1 MRAIH
6 PEEELHIDGRPRPLA
21 RRAGLK
27 SERRSNLRNVE
38 RLGLVSSSMPKNTP
52 DPPPAREVTGP
63 RSLTRLLG
71 LFDALAKSSNGLSL
85 AELNSLLDSPKSSLL
100 NLLRPLV
107 AEGYLNHDNG
117 RYRLGPT
124 IFRLAG
130 SIMAV
135 WNFSNVIRP
144 YLEELAQRSHESVFV
159 GVLDR
164 AAKAITYVDSIDS
177 PHAVRYSVPVGGVR
191 PLYCTAAGRI
201 LLAFADEE
209 FQEDYLRTTKL
220 EAQTERT
227 LTTRKGLRAELDKVV
242 RTRVSVSMGEMFPE
256 SAAIAAPILGANGKI
271 VAAMAIGAPSQR
283 LQFKLDVLV
292 PIITD
297 VATRASGIVARGA
310 ASTDTQL
317 DPVLAGVP
325 EGAAVKA
332 VKPVPRARM
341 AVSD

>member
-1 MRAIH
+1 MQAI
-6 PEEELHIDGRPRPLA
+6 LI
-21 RRAGLK
+21 
-27 SERRSNLRNVE
+27 
-38 RLGLVSSSMPKNTP
+38 SSSMSKNTSGR
-52 DPPPAREVTGP
+52 PPAREITGP

-71 LFDALAKSSNGLSL
+71 LFDALAKSSNGLTL

-130 SIMAV
+130 NIMSV

-144 YLEELAQRSHESVFV
+144 YLEELAQRSHESVYV

-164 AAKAITYVDSIDS
+164 AAKTITYVDSIDS
-177 PHAVRYSVPVGGVR
+177 PHAVRYSVPIGGVR

-201 LLAFADEE
+201 LLAFADPE
-209 FQEDYLRTTKL
+209 FQEEYLRTTRL

-242 RTRVSVSMGEMFPE
+242 RTRAAVSIGEMFPE
-256 SAAIAAPILGANGKI
+256 SAAIAAPIFGASGKI
-271 VAAMAIGAPSQR
+271 VAAMAIGGPSQR
-283 LQFKLDVLV
+283 LQPKLDVLM
-292 PIITD
+292 PIIAD
-297 VATRASGIVARGA
+297 VATRASGIAARGA
-310 ASTDTQL
+310 AAVET
-317 DPVLAGVP
+317 PVAPPLPVAVPAGSVAKTATP
-325 EGAAVKA
+325 MPRSRPAA
-332 VKPVPRARM
+332 
-341 AVSD
+341 SE

>member
-1 MRAIH
+1 MQAI
-6 PEEELHIDGRPRPLA
+6 LI
-21 RRAGLK
+21 
-27 SERRSNLRNVE
+27 
-38 RLGLVSSSMPKNTP
+38 SSGMPKNTSSRP
-52 DPPPAREVTGP
+52 AAREVTGP

-71 LFDALAKSSNGLSL
+71 LFDALAKSSNGLTL
-85 AELNSLLDSPKSSLL
+85 AELNSLLESPKSSLL

-130 SIMAV
+130 NIMAV

-144 YLEELAQRSHESVFV
+144 YLEELAQRSHESVYV

-164 AAKAITYVDSIDS
+164 ADKSITYVDSIDS
-177 PHAVRYSVPVGGVR
+177 PHAVRYSVPIGGVR

-209 FQEDYLRTTKL
+209 FQEEYLRTTKL

-242 RTRVSVSMGEMFPE
+242 RSRVAVSIGEMFPE
-256 SAAIAAPILGANGKI
+256 SAAIAAPIFGANGKL
-271 VAAMAIGAPSQR
+271 VAAMAIGGPSQR
-283 LQFKLDVLV
+283 LQPKLDVLM
-292 PIITD
+292 PIIAD
-297 VATRASGIVARGA
+297 VATRASGIAARGA
-310 ASTDTQL
+310 SAADMQP
-317 DPVLAGVP
+317 DPPLSV
-325 EGAAVKA
+325 
-332 VKPVPRARM
+332 
-341 AVSD
+341 AVSE

>member
-1 MRAIH
+1 MQGI
-6 PEEELHIDGRPRPLA
+6 LI
-21 RRAGLK
+21 
-27 SERRSNLRNVE
+27 
-38 RLGLVSSSMPKNTP
+38 SSSMPKNTSSRP
-52 DPPPAREVTGP
+52 SAREVTGP

-71 LFDALAKSSNGLSL
+71 LFDALAKSSNGLTL
-85 AELNSLLDSPKSSLL
+85 AELNSVLESPKSSLL

-130 SIMAV
+130 NIMSV

-144 YLEELAQRSHESVFV
+144 YLEELAQRSHESVYV

-164 AAKAITYVDSIDS
+164 ADKSITYVDSIDS
-177 PHAVRYSVPVGGVR
+177 PHAVRYSVPIGGVR

-209 FQEDYLRTTKL
+209 FQEEYLRTTKL

-242 RTRVSVSMGEMFPE
+242 RTRVSVSIGEMFPE
-256 SAAIAAPILGANGKI
+256 SAAIAAPIFGANGKL
-271 VAAMAIGAPSQR
+271 VAAMAIGGPSQR
-283 LQFKLDVLV
+283 LQPKLDVLM
-292 PIITD
+292 PIIAD
-297 VATRASGIVARGA
+297 VATRASGIAARG
-310 ASTDTQL
+310 TIPGEIQL
-317 DPVLAGVP
+317 DPPLSGAPAANATKAAGSTP
-325 EGAAVKA
+325 RPRAAV
-332 VKPVPRARM
+332 
-341 AVSD
+341 SE

>member
-1 MRAIH
+1 MQAI
-6 PEEELHIDGRPRPLA
+6 LI
-21 RRAGLK
+21 
-27 SERRSNLRNVE
+27 
-38 RLGLVSSSMPKNTP
+38 SSSMPKDTP
-52 DPPPAREVTGP
+52 SRSPAREITGP

-71 LFDALAKSSNGLSL
+71 LFDALAKSGNGLTL

-130 SIMAV
+130 NIMAV

-144 YLEELAQRSHESVFV
+144 YLEELAQRSHESVYV

-164 AAKAITYVDSIDS
+164 VAKTITYVDSIDS

-201 LLAFADEE
+201 LLAFADPE
-209 FQEDYLRTTKL
+209 FQEEYLQTTKL

-242 RTRVSVSMGEMFPE
+242 KTRISVSMGEMFPE
-256 SAAIAAPILGANGKI
+256 SAAIAAPLFGANGKI
-271 VAAMAIGAPSQR
+271 VAAMAIGGPSQR
-283 LQFKLDVLV
+283 LQPKLDVLM
-292 PIITD
+292 PIIAD
-297 VATRASGIVARGA
+297 VATRASGIAARGTAAADIQLDSPLRAAPA
-310 ASTDTQL
+310 ASAAKAAT
-317 DPVLAGVP
+317 PMP
-325 EGAAVKA
+325 RPRAAV
-332 VKPVPRARM
+332 
-341 AVSD
+341 SE

>member
-1 MRAIH
+1 MEA
-6 PEEELHIDGRPRPLA
+6 
-21 RRAGLK
+21 K
-27 SERRSNLRNVE
+27 SERRSNFADVE
-38 RLGLVSSSMPKNTP
+38 HAGLVSSSMPKNTSGRP
-52 DPPPAREVTGP
+52 AAREVTGP

-71 LFDALAKSSNGLSL
+71 LFDALAKSSNGLTL
-85 AELNSLLDSPKSSLL
+85 AELNSLLESPKSSLL

-107 AEGYLNHDNG
+107 AEGYLNHENG

-130 SIMAV
+130 NIMSV

-144 YLEELAQRSHESVFV
+144 YLEELAQRSHESVYM

-164 AAKAITYVDSIDS
+164 ANKAITYVDSIDS
-177 PHAVRYSVPVGGVR
+177 PHAVRYSVPIGGVR

-227 LTTRKGLRAELDKVV
+227 LTTRKGLRAELDKVI
-242 RTRVSVSMGEMFPE
+242 RTRVSVSIGEMFPE
-256 SAAIAAPILGANGKI
+256 SAAIAAPIFGANGKI
-271 VAAMAIGAPSQR
+271 VAAMAVGAPSQR
-283 LQFKLDVLV
+283 LQPKLDVLM
-292 PIITD
+292 PIIAD
-297 VATRASGIVARGA
+297 VATRASGIAARGA
-310 ASTDTQL
+310 AQADVQL
-317 DPVLAGVP
+317 DPVVAGVSA
-325 EGAAVKA
+325 GTAAKA
-332 VKPVPRARM
+332 VVSAPRPRL

>member
-1 MRAIH
+1 MQAI
-6 PEEELHIDGRPRPLA
+6 LI
-21 RRAGLK
+21 
-27 SERRSNLRNVE
+27 
-38 RLGLVSSSMPKNTP
+38 SSSMPKNTSGRS
-52 DPPPAREVTGP
+52 PAREVTGP

-71 LFDALAKSSNGLSL
+71 LFDALAKSSDGLTL
-85 AELNSLLDSPKSSLL
+85 AELNSVLESPKSSLL

-130 SIMAV
+130 NIMLV

-144 YLEELAQRSHESVFV
+144 YLEELAQRSHESVYV

-164 AAKAITYVDSIDS
+164 VTKTITYVDSIDS

-191 PLYCTAAGRI
+191 PLYCTAAGRV
-201 LLAFADEE
+201 LLAFADAE
-209 FQEDYLRTTKL
+209 FQEEYLRNTKL

-242 RTRVSVSMGEMFPE
+242 NSRVSVSIGEMFPE

-271 VAAMAIGAPSQR
+271 VAAMAIGGPSQR
-283 LQFKLDVLV
+283 LQPKLDVLI

-297 VATRASGIVARGA
+297 VATRASGIAARAATTPDVQVGSLLPVAGTPAKNA
-310 ASTDTQL
+310 AAA
-317 DPVLAGVP
+317 PRP
-325 EGAAVKA
+325 RAAV
-332 VKPVPRARM
+332 
-341 AVSD
+341 SE

>member
-1 MRAIH
+1 MQAI
-6 PEEELHIDGRPRPLA
+6 LI
-21 RRAGLK
+21 
-27 SERRSNLRNVE
+27 
-38 RLGLVSSSMPKNTP
+38 SSGMPKNTSSR
-52 DPPPAREVTGP
+52 PPAREITGP

-71 LFDALAKSSNGLSL
+71 LFDALAKSSNGLTL
-85 AELNSLLDSPKSSLL
+85 AELNSLLESPKSSLL

-130 SIMAV
+130 NIMAV

-144 YLEELAQRSHESVFV
+144 YLEELAQRSHESVYV

-164 AAKAITYVDSIDS
+164 AGKTITYVDSIDS
-177 PHAVRYSVPVGGVR
+177 PHAVRYSVPIGGVR

-209 FQEDYLRTTKL
+209 FQEEYLRTTKL

-227 LTTRKGLRAELDKVV
+227 VTTRKGLRAELDRVL

-256 SAAIAAPILGANGKI
+256 SAAIAAPIFGANGKI
-271 VAAMAIGAPSQR
+271 VAAMAIGGPSQR
-283 LQFKLDVLV
+283 LQPRQVVLMQ
-292 PIITD
+292 IIAD
-297 VATRASGIVARGA
+297 VATRASGIAARGTA
-310 ASTDTQL
+310 TADVQL
-317 DPVLAGVP
+317 DPPLPVTPAGNAAKAAAAMPRPRAAVP
-325 EGAAVKA
+325 E
-332 VKPVPRARM
+332 
-341 AVSD
+341 

>member
-1 MRAIH
+1 
-6 PEEELHIDGRPRPLA
+6 
-21 RRAGLK
+21 
-27 SERRSNLRNVE
+27 
-38 RLGLVSSSMPKNTP
+38 MPKNSSGR
-52 DPPPAREVTGP
+52 PPARETTGP

-71 LFDALAKSSNGLSL
+71 LFDALAKSSNGLTL
-85 AELNSLLDSPKSSLL
+85 AELNSLLESPKSSLL

-130 SIMAV
+130 NIMSV

-144 YLEELAQRSHESVFV
+144 YLEELAQRSHESVYI

-164 AAKAITYVDSIDS
+164 AGKAITYVDSIDS
-177 PHAVRYSVPVGGVR
+177 PHAVRYSVPIGGVR

-209 FQEDYLRTTKL
+209 FQEEYLRTTKL

-227 LTTRKGLRAELDKVV
+227 LTTRKGLRAELDKVI
-242 RTRVSVSMGEMFPE
+242 RTRVSVSIGEMFPE
-256 SAAIAAPILGANGKI
+256 SAAIAAPIFGANGKI
-271 VAAMAIGAPSQR
+271 VAAMAVGGPSQR
-283 LQFKLDVLV
+283 LQPKLDVLM
-292 PIITD
+292 PIIAD
-297 VATRASGIVARGA
+297 VATRASGIAARGA
-310 ASTDTQL
+310 AQADAQL
-317 DPVLAGVP
+317 DPVVAGVSA
-325 EGAAVKA
+325 GTAAKA
-332 VKPVPRARM
+332 VVPAPRPRL

>member
-1 MRAIH
+1 MQAI
-6 PEEELHIDGRPRPLA
+6 LI
-21 RRAGLK
+21 
-27 SERRSNLRNVE
+27 
-38 RLGLVSSSMPKNTP
+38 SSSMPKNTSARS
-52 DPPPAREVTGP
+52 PAREVTGP

-71 LFDALAKSSNGLSL
+71 LFDALAKSSNGLTL
-85 AELNSLLDSPKSSLL
+85 AELNSLLESPKSSLL

-130 SIMAV
+130 NIMSV

-144 YLEELAQRSHESVFV
+144 YLEELAQRSHESVYV

-164 AAKAITYVDSIDS
+164 VAKTITYVDSIDS

-201 LLAFADEE
+201 LLAFADPE
-209 FQEDYLRTTKL
+209 FQEDYLRNTKL

-227 LTTRKGLRAELDKVV
+227 VTTRKGLRAELDKVV
-242 RTRVSVSMGEMFPE
+242 NTRVSVSIGEMFPE

-271 VAAMAIGAPSQR
+271 VAAMAIGGPSQR
-283 LQFKLDVLV
+283 LQPKLDVLI

-297 VATRASGIVARGA
+297 VATRASGIAARGA
-310 ASTDTQL
+310 VTPEVQL
-317 DPVLAGVP
+317 GAPVAAAAGS
-325 EGAAVKA
+325 
-332 VKPVPRARM
+332 R
-341 AVSD
+341 